1 MSEREMPS
9 TMLEIPPDM
18 VEHDRAAMAVSFVEA
33 LLFANA
39 GPVSAS
45 AIVAILREQG
55 LEEQADN
62 PGAVLDGLAQ
72 RYKGHAVEL
81 QAVSGG
87 WQLRTR
93 AMFGPA
99 LARVIE
105 RPRRLSQGTLEA
117 LAIVAYHQPCT
128 RVEIETIRG
137 VRLGQSILDTLL
149 EEGLITPKGRKE
161 VPGRPVLWGT
171 TPQFLRIFGLASLN
185 DLPRREELLFE
196 PPSDEGGSELEETI
210 RPS

>member
-1 MSEREMPS
+1 MSETGP
-9 TMLEIPPDM
+9 TLQEIPPDM
-18 VEHDRAAMAVSFVEA
+18 VGEDAFARAVSLVEA
-33 LLFANA
+33 LLFASA
-39 GPVSAS
+39 GPVTAS
-45 AIVAILREQG
+45 SIVGLLREQG
-55 LEEQADN
+55 LEAQADD
-62 PGAVLDGLAQ
+62 PGAVLDGVAE
-72 RYKGHAVEL
+72 RYRGHAVEL
-81 QAVSGG
+81 QAISGG

-171 TPQFLRIFGLASLN
+171 TSQFLRLFGLASLA

-196 PPSDEGGSELEETI
+196 SSSDDEATGLEDTI
-210 RPS
+210 QPA

>member
-1 MSEREMPS
+1 MSETASAIQE
-9 TMLEIPPDM
+9 LPPDM
-18 VEHDRAAMAVSFVEA
+18 AGQDEAARAVSLVEA
-33 LLFANA
+33 LLFASA
-39 GPVSAS
+39 GPVTAS
-45 AIVAILREQG
+45 SIVNLLREQG
-55 LEEQADN
+55 LEAQADN
-62 PGAVLDGLAQ
+62 PGAVLDGVAR
-72 RYKGHAVEL
+72 RYEGHAVEL
-81 QAVSGG
+81 QAISGG

-171 TPQFLRIFGLASLN
+171 TPQFLRLFGLESLG

-196 PPSDEGGSELEETI
+196 SPSDDGGTGVEDTI
-210 RPS
+210 QPS